1 MAPSLLSLGTA
12 ALALAGNGAAV
23 QWYLEDTYN
32 STNFFDKFDFMTFDD
47 PNSGYVNYLGRTEA
61 IDAGLAAVQDKEVIL
76 KVDSKTTIAKGAKIR
91 GRDSVRLESKARLN
105 QGLMIARFTHLPQSA
120 CGTWPAFWTVGDTWP
135 QDGEIDI
142 IENWNLRG
150 VNNPAFHMAN
160 TAAYGSCRIDSAD
173 QSGGLITPN
182 CDNQYTDYSTQW
194 LNQGCVVE
202 DNGPSGGSG
211 GVYAMEWTSDFIKIY
226 SWFPNQVPSNIGSS
240 SPDTS
245 SWGAP
250 TMYLRKDLCNI
261 DKIFKPQRIVLNIA
275 MCGNPVE
282 FSAWEGTCKN
292 THGDSCRDYV
302 GQNPDAFKDVYFK
315 VQDIRIFNQDAP
327 KTTSTSTTATTMA
340 SSSASKSEIS
350 TTSAT
355 PSTEAS
361 STSKSEISTASAT
374 SKSEISTASAT
385 PSTEASSTS
394 KSVKNTSTWKSSNST
409 MSTVS
414 KSAGSVS
421 VSIAS
426 KASDSTVP
434 TVSTQVPVTFS
445 TSVPSLSTRWP
456 NSTIA
461 SSVEMTTSTVYTTST
476 RTITSCQPTVTSCS
490 VGKVTTVTLPL
501 YITICPVSAV
511 ETKTPA
517 PKPTKTSAN
526 GGNGGNG
533 PEKTTITTKVTK
545 TYTIT
550 SCAPTI
556 TNCPVGKVTTEVFT
570 TTYCPGEETAVP
582 TGSNGGNNPN
592 GGNGLDKTTITTKVT
607 KTYTITSCAPTITNC
622 PVGKVTTEVFTTT
635 YCPGEETAVPTGS
648 NGGNNP
654 NGGNG
659 GNNPNGGNSGNNPNG
674 GNGGNNGNGGNG
686 GNNGNGSQNGGNNGN
701 GGKGPDK
708 ITITTK
714 VTKTYTITSCAPGV
728 TNCPVGKVTTEVVPT
743 TYYPGKE
750 THPAEATGPKGGFT
764 APPPFHPSKT
774 TIYNTQTIVS
784 VPQPAKPSG
793 GNNNNSTTNGTSIA
807 QPQPGPSGS
816 QVCVGPSCGA
826 QPSSPAPN
834 TDNGGCTGP
843 NCPPTVVSGAA
854 KQSLSALVVLGAVAA
869 MML

>member
-1 MAPSLLSLGTA
+1 MAPSLLSLGAA

-32 STNFFDKFDFMTFDD
+32 STNFFDKFDFMTIDD

-61 IDAGLAAVQDKEVIL
+61 INAGLAAVQDKEVVL
-76 KVDSKTTIAKGAKIR
+76 RVDSKSSFTTAERRR

-160 TAAYGSCRIDSAD
+160 AASYGSCRIDSAD
-173 QSGGLITPN
+173 QSGDLITPN
-182 CDNQYTDYSTQW
+182 CDNYYTDYNTQW
-194 LNQGCVVE
+194 LNQGCVVK

-245 SWGAP
+245 TWGAP

-302 GQNPDAFKDVYFK
+302 GQNPDAFKDVYFQ

-340 SSSASKSEIS
+340 SSSTSKSEIS
-350 TTSAT
+350 TASAT
-355 PSTEAS
+355 PSTKAS

-374 SKSEISTASAT
+374 PSTKASSTSKSEISTASAT
-385 PSTEASSTS
+385 PSTKASSTS

-409 MSTVS
+409 LSTVS

-550 SCAPTI
+550 SCAPT
-556 TNCPVGKVTTEVFT
+556 
-570 TTYCPGEETAVP
+570 
-582 TGSNGGNNPN
+582 
-592 GGNGLDKTTITTKVT
+592 
-607 KTYTITSCAPTITNC
+607 
-622 PVGKVTTEVFTTT
+622 
-635 YCPGEETAVPTGS
+635 
-648 NGGNNP
+648 
-654 NGGNG
+654 
-659 GNNPNGGNSGNNPNG
+659 
-674 GNGGNNGNGGNG
+674 
-686 GNNGNGSQNGGNNGN
+686 
-701 GGKGPDK
+701 
-708 ITITTK
+708 
-714 VTKTYTITSCAPGV
+714 V
-728 TNCPVGKVTTEVVPT
+728 TNCPVERHPT
-743 TYYPGKE
+743 
-750 THPAEATGPKGGFT
+750 EATGPKGAFT

-793 GNNNNSTTNGTSIA
+793 GNNNNSTSNGTSIA
-807 QPQPGPSGS
+807 KPQPGPSGS

-834 TDNGGCTGP
+834 TGNGGCTGP